1 MKKWSQ
7 YEVNFLIKN
16 FCNMQNS
23 EISNIL
29 SRTESSIS
37 TKAGKLNLKK
47 SKSHIS
53 KMISKRNKMTNR
65 DLNYKNLKKIAKN
78 YRCKSEFQKN
88 DPSAYGVARMKGF
101 LNKICDHMILQSYSV
116 PQLILKNILYKLLK
130 EEIMYNTRKII
141 KPYELD
147 IYIPKYK
154 LAFEYNGDRWHK
166 NDKINKAEIC
176 EKNGIH
182 LITISENSKRYEED
196 IKNQL
201 IKNINI
207 INKYSKK
214 NINISEIEKTV
225 IDDIFD
231 NIIDKK
237 AIKNLCDKYNNYY
250 LFRRENLSLY
260 NKLLRISKLEEFT
273 SHMTKSNLNTIWNIE
288 SIKNE
293 VSKYKYLKDFIKKS
307 QGCYLNVLKND
318 LKYLLSPLIKKSN
331 LKWNEEN
338 IKNEM
343 AKYSNFKD
351 FYRNSRNCYNSIM
364 SRKLNH
370 LLTNFYHGSS

>member
-1 MKKWSQ
+1 
-7 YEVNFLIKN
+7 
-16 FCNMQNS
+16 MQNS